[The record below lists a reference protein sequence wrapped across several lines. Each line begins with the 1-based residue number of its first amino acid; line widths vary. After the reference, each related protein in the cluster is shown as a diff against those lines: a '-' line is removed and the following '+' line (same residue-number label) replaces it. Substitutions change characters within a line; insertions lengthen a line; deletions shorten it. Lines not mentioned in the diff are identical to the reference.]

1 MKQKLNREQLFKKF
15 ERYTEVP
22 MLVLVII
29 MIGTLVAPMIFKLNE
44 QLELVFE
51 VIDWIIW
58 SAFAVELCVKTYLSS
73 NRLAYLKKN
82 WLDVVVV
89 ILPVLRVFRFARIVR
104 GARALRVLRLSRVLV
119 FFAKFTTELKTIF
132 SRHGFNY
139 LFVIFVCAIGLGT
152 VLTYTF
158 DQHAQT
164 GINSIQTSLW
174 LIVVNAFTGG
184 YANVYPET
192 PEAKTVSVILIIVGT
207 VLASYFTASLASY
220 FTEKGQDVEQEE
232 IKQKL
237 DKLIREIRSMKQNI

>member
-1 MKQKLNREQLFKKF
+1 MKQKLNREELLVKV

-22 MLVLVII
+22 MLVLVIV
-29 MIGTLVAPMIFKLNE
+29 MIGTLIAPMVWQFNDQTKLIFEIADWVIWGLFA
-44 QLELVFE
+44 LELF
-51 VIDWIIW
+51 
-58 SAFAVELCVKTYLSS
+58 VKTYLSK
-73 NRLAYLKKN
+73 NRLSYLRKN

-89 ILPVLRVFRFARIVR
+89 VLPVLRVFRIFRAFRLLRIV
-104 GARALRVLRLSRVLV
+104 RLSRVLV
-119 FFAKFTTELKTIF
+119 FFAKFTTEIKTIF

-139 LFVIFVCAIGLGT
+139 LFVIFVSAIALGT
-152 VLTYTF
+152 VLTYNF
-158 DQHAQT
+158 DQHAET

-207 VLASYFTASLASY
+207 VLVSYFTASLASY
-220 FTEKGQDVEQEE
+220 FTEKEQDVEQEE

-237 DKLIREIRSMKQNI
+237 DAIAKEIREMKKNI

>member
-1 MKQKLNREQLFKKF
+1 MKQTREEMLIKF

-22 MLVLVII
+22 MLALVIV
-29 MIGTLVAPMIFKLNE
+29 MIGTLIAPMVWQFNDQTKLIFEIADWVIWGLFA
-44 QLELVFE
+44 LELF
-51 VIDWIIW
+51 
-58 SAFAVELCVKTYLSS
+58 VKTYLSS

-89 ILPVLRVFRFARIVR
+89 IIPLLRVFRIF
-104 GARALRVLRLSRVLV
+104 RAFRLLRVVRLSRVLV
-119 FFAKFTTELKTIF
+119 FFAKFTTEIKTIF

-139 LFVIFVCAIGLGT
+139 LFVIFVSAIALGT
-152 VLTYTF
+152 VLTYNF

-164 GINSIQTSLW
+164 GIDSIQTSLW

-207 VLASYFTASLASY
+207 VLVSYFTASLASY
-220 FTEKGQDVEQEE
+220 FTEKEQDVEQEE

-237 DKLIREIRSMKQNI
+237 DAIAKEIREMKKNI

>member
-1 MKQKLNREQLFKKF
+1 MKQKLNREELLVKF

-22 MLVLVII
+22 MLVLVIV
-29 MIGTLVAPMIFKLNE
+29 MIGTLIAPMVWQFNE
-44 QLELVFE
+44 QTKLIFEIADWVIWGLFALELF
-51 VIDWIIW
+51 
-58 SAFAVELCVKTYLSS
+58 VKTYLSK
-73 NRLAYLKKN
+73 NRLSYLRKN

-89 ILPVLRVFRFARIVR
+89 VLPVLRVFRIFRAVRLLRIV
-104 GARALRVLRLSRVLV
+104 RLSRVLV
-119 FFAKFTTELKTIF
+119 FFAKFTTEIKTIF

-139 LFVIFVCAIGLGT
+139 LFVIFVSAIALGT

-207 VLASYFTASLASY
+207 VLVSYFTASLASY
-220 FTEKGQDVEQEE
+220 FTEKEQDVEQEE

-237 DKLIREIRSMKQNI
+237 DAIAKEIREMKKNI

>member
-1 MKQKLNREQLFKKF
+1 MKQKLNREELLVKF

-22 MLVLVII
+22 MLVLVIV
-29 MIGTLVAPMIFKLNE
+29 MIGTLIAPMVWQFNE
-44 QLELVFE
+44 QTKLIFEIADWVIWGLFALELF
-51 VIDWIIW
+51 
-58 SAFAVELCVKTYLSS
+58 VKTYLSK
-73 NRLAYLKKN
+73 NRLSYLRKN

-89 ILPVLRVFRFARIVR
+89 VLPVLRVFRIFRAFRLLRIV
-104 GARALRVLRLSRVLV
+104 RLSRVLV
-119 FFAKFTTELKTIF
+119 FFAKFTTEIKTIF

-139 LFVIFVCAIGLGT
+139 LFVIFVSAIALGT
-152 VLTYTF
+152 VLTYNF
-158 DQHAQT
+158 DQHAET

-207 VLASYFTASLASY
+207 VLVSYFTASLASY
-220 FTEKGQDVEQEE
+220 FTEKEQDVEQEE

-237 DKLIREIRSMKQNI
+237 DAIAKEIREMKKNI

>member
-1 MKQKLNREQLFKKF
+1 MKQKLNREELLVKF

-22 MLVLVII
+22 MLVLVIV
-29 MIGTLVAPMIFKLNE
+29 MIGTLIAPMVWQFNDQTKLIFEIADWVIWGLFA
-44 QLELVFE
+44 LELF
-51 VIDWIIW
+51 
-58 SAFAVELCVKTYLSS
+58 VKTYLSS

-89 ILPVLRVFRFARIVR
+89 IIPLLRVFRLLRAVR
-104 GARALRVLRLSRVLV
+104 LLRVVRLSRVLV
-119 FFAKFTTELKTIF
+119 FFAKFTTEIKTIF

-139 LFVIFVCAIGLGT
+139 LFVIFVSAIALGT

-192 PEAKTVSVILIIVGT
+192 PEAKTVSVILIIIGT
-207 VLASYFTASLASY
+207 VLVSYFTASLASY
-220 FTEKGQDVEQEE
+220 FTEKEQDIEQKTIIDKLDSLER
-232 IKQKL
+232 KLQKL
-237 DKLIREIRSMKQNI
+237 TMVKK

>member
-1 MKQKLNREQLFKKF
+1 MKQKLNREELLVKV

-22 MLVLVII
+22 MLVLVIV
-29 MIGTLVAPMIFKLNE
+29 MIGTLIAPMVWHFNDQTKLIFE
-44 QLELVFE
+44 IADW
-51 VIDWIIW
+51 VIWGL
-58 SAFAVELCVKTYLSS
+58 FALDLFVKTYLSR
-73 NRLAYLKKN
+73 NRIAYLRKN

-89 ILPVLRVFRFARIVR
+89 VLPVLRVFRIFRAFRLLRIV
-104 GARALRVLRLSRVLV
+104 RLSRVLV
-119 FFAKFTTELKTIF
+119 FFAKFTTEIKTIF

-139 LFVIFVCAIGLGT
+139 LFVIFVSAIALGT
-152 VLTYTF
+152 VLTYNF
-158 DQHAQT
+158 DQHAET

-207 VLASYFTASLASY
+207 VLVSYFTASLASY
-220 FTEKGQDVEQEE
+220 FTEKEQDVEQEE

-237 DKLIREIRSMKQNI
+237 DAIAKEIREMKKNI

>member
-1 MKQKLNREQLFKKF
+1 MKQKLNREELLVKV

-22 MLVLVII
+22 MLVLVIV
-29 MIGTLVAPMIFKLNE
+29 MIGTLIAPMVWHFNDQTKLIFE
-44 QLELVFE
+44 IADW
-51 VIDWIIW
+51 VIWGL
-58 SAFAVELCVKTYLSS
+58 FALDLFVKTYLSR
-73 NRLAYLKKN
+73 NRIAYLRKN

-89 ILPVLRVFRFARIVR
+89 VLPVLRVFRIFRAFRLLRIV
-104 GARALRVLRLSRVLV
+104 RLSRVLV
-119 FFAKFTTELKTIF
+119 FFAKFTTEIKTIF

-139 LFVIFVCAIGLGT
+139 LFVIFVSAIALGT
-152 VLTYTF
+152 VLTYNF

-164 GINSIQTSLW
+164 GIDSIQTSLW

-207 VLASYFTASLASY
+207 VLVSYFTASLASY
-220 FTEKGQDVEQEE
+220 FTEKEQDVEQEE

-237 DKLIREIRSMKQNI
+237 DAIAKEIREMKKNI